1 MPGCKIIS
9 ETKPNGCNIIVE
21 LMNKIIYHIYYIYIT
36 EPKTKQLG
44 LCVGDTNINNILLI
58 SWRAVL
64 VEAEAGVH

>member
-1 MPGCKIIS
+1 
-9 ETKPNGCNIIVE
+9 
-21 LMNKIIYHIYYIYIT
+21 MNKIIHHIYYIYIT